1 MNRLCL
7 SLVAL
12 GLVMLSPLSQ
22 GWAASPQA
30 LEKAQAQAQIQTY
43 THEFAKNPENWQALL
58 FRGNAYAKLGNH
70 AAALRDY
77 NYILERNPNYL
88 DGYKRRGMLYEQMK
102 QWDKAIDNYTSM
114 IEMHPRNDLG
124 YMLRADVF
132 AKKAHFN
139 QSLDDYA
146 SAIRRNQ
153 KNGIAWFKR
162 ANIFYLHEDYK
173 TALKE
178 FQLASLAQP
187 SLLGAYEKQAICAY
201 KLGDMESYI
210 YALSYILMI
219 NPENPK
225 IHLYRA
231 KALIK
236 LNKPELAI
244 DDLENAI
251 KQDKSLAE
259 AYYLRSEFA
268 RSAQMCSQAR
278 QDLLKACRL
287 GYGQACKKTIKNCVE
302 KPVFQA
308 PPPAK
313 PIEKPPVAPAAAAPP
328 AQKPAPPAKAA
339 TPAAP
344 SKPASDNLPPATR
357 QAPPPAAKP

>member
-1 MNRLCL
+1 MKRLRL
-7 SLVAL
+7 SLFTL

-30 LEKAQAQAQIQTY
+30 LEKAQAQTQVQTY
-43 THEFAKNPENWQALL
+43 SQEFSKNPENWQALL

-70 AAALRDY
+70 GAALRDY

-132 AKKAHFN
+132 AKKAHYN
-139 QSLDDYA
+139 QALDDYA

-162 ANIFYLHEDYK
+162 ANIFYQHEDYK

-231 KALIK
+231 KALLK

-251 KQDKSLAE
+251 NQDKTLAE

-268 RSAQMCSQAR
+268 RSAQMCSQAK

-302 KPVFQA
+302 KPASTPAQ
-308 PPPAK
+308 PPSTQPASA
-313 PIEKPPVAPAAAAPP
+313 APATQPAA
-328 AQKPAPPAKAA
+328 PAKAA
-339 TPAAP
+339 TPPASAAP